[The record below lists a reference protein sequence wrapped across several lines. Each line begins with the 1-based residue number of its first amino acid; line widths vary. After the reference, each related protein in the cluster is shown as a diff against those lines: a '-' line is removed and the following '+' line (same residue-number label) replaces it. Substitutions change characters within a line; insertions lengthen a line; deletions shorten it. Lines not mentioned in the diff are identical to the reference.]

1 MIACPPFAFEKFN
14 TRFTKRCSRDEIVIV
29 ENVEEKSRWH
39 YTRLE
44 VAVLNLSTDRT
55 AAVSVHQHHV
65 IDRLWMLHEMLFQRL
80 FTGISPMRSRD
91 THDTCQRCL
100 CILKRIKNT
109 RTTVVKAI
117 RATSF
122 WSVRAVL
129 LVMAL

>member
-1 MIACPPFAFEKFN
+1 M
-14 TRFTKRCSRDEIVIV
+14 
-29 ENVEEKSRWH
+29 
-39 YTRLE
+39 
-44 VAVLNLSTDRT
+44 
-55 AAVSVHQHHV
+55 SVHQHYV

-80 FTGISPMRSRD
+80 LTGISPMRPRD
-91 THDTCQRCL
+91 TRDTCQWCL